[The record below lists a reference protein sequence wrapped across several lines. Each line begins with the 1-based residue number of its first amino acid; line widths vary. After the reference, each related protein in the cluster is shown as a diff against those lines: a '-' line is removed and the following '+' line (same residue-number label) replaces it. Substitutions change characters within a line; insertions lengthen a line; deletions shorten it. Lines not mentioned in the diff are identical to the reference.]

1 MMGCQL
7 VQFAESFSR
16 ESWVRGENPVYY
28 GSGGKPGIVASI
40 FDALLM

>member
-1 MMGCQL
+1 MLGCQL

-16 ESWVRGENPVYY
+16 ESLGQGENHVYY

-40 FDALLM
+40 FDAL